1 MFFKPLTTSL
11 LLVVG
16 KVNYI
21 NGSQLQTEV
30 KKRFVP
36 FIISSTRRVGIAAE
50 KYLTELFQVN
60 RIPHVYNAKLSRI
73 RKHFIGF
80 IGFIGAVTE
89 RYNARFRIALQSSI
103 TFF

>member
-1 MFFKPLTTSL
+1 M
-11 LLVVG
+11 
-16 KVNYI
+16 I
-21 NGSQLQTEV
+21 R

-36 FIISSTRRVGIAAE
+36 IIIISNTGRIGVAAN
-50 KYLTELFQVN
+50 KYLTELFQLN

-80 IGFIGAVTE
+80 VGAVTE